1 MCMCSMNPYL
11 CQMSACINFVTV
23 LVYMSTMLLPG
34 QESDFYSFALGQ
46 HKVVLK
52 KTFSCIIF
60 LKNKCMHFL
69 FL

>member
-1 MCMCSMNPYL
+1 MCMCSTNPYL

-23 LVYMSTMLLPG
+23 LAYMSTMLLPG

-52 KTFSCIIF
+52 KTVFIYY
-60 LKNKCMHFL
+60 L
-69 FL
+69 FEE